1 MALNRHYKQPRE
13 PNEFI
18 SFTHQRAKAVDK

>member
-1 MALNRHYKQPRE
+1 MALNRHYKQGRE

-18 SFTHQRAKAVDK
+18 SFTHQRADALDK